1 MPEAN
6 QQGSQT
12 VSKPPA
18 QDQRALPNPG
28 GVANQRERR
37 DKFFLVIAGA
47 ILTRQQGRSPSAL
60 ARECKDYTDAFMA
73 ALDAPT
79 GA

>member
-12 VSKPPA
+12 VSKPP
-18 QDQRALPNPG
+18 ALPNPG